1 MFNVFLQREQ
11 RLIYLLHESQQR
23 FMKKLA
29 CRFISASVI
38 ETHAFQGKWFSEL
51 DIIMA
56 NQKPDTD
63 VAVGPLTRKKLKKL
77 FDEGD
82 IEKQAAKNFYDG
94 VRGSYGCVYNYCV
107 KC

>member
-1 MFNVFLQREQ
+1 
-11 RLIYLLHESQQR
+11 
-23 FMKKLA
+23 
-29 CRFISASVI
+29 
-38 ETHAFQGKWFSEL
+38 
-51 DIIMA
+51 MA

-82 IEKQAAKNFYDG
+82 IEKQAAKKFYDG